1 MDDYFTETIYD
12 GSKICP
18 GCGTLMNPITSAF
31 AGPTGMCPTCRNMGY
46 RKNLMEAM
54 AKPR

>member
-1 MDDYFTETIYD
+1 MDDYSTETIYD